1 MSNKIETTKSPS
13 ISNIKKIPSNFL
25 NDSWC
30 LYYHDPFDADWSKK
44 SYKELYKIDTIQKFW
59 EVNTLLEDKL
69 DMGIFFLFREHIFP
83 LWDDEYNKDGGAL
96 SMKIL
101 KTDCYTVWED
111 LAIKMLSENILK
123 NNSIELSEEIN
134 GISVSPKKTFTILKI
149 WTKTKKFSD
158 PNDFKFLDKH
168 HGKILFKSHQE

>member
-83 LWDDEYNKDGGAL
+83 LWDDKYNKDGGAL